1 MHIRARAAQ
10 RGATAVAVQAAPLGS
25 SGVPAAV
32 VVQAAPLG
40 SSGVPPAQAVPD
52 AVPDTPL
59 ALPTAEDIALYEAY
73 FGVHNEAGF
82 VGAMSAKACLEEACG
97 GALSNQVLSR
107 IWVLCDADGDG
118 RLGQLEF
125 YLAVHIVLHMAKERL
140 SAVPQITPALLS
152 HLNNALARSVSGTT
166 GAVPGAD
173 EEWRLDAAAVAQFSR
188 LFADACAAAG
198 PGTDRLSKPQAGAVL
213 ALSGLPTHVLL
224 QIWALADVNGDDRL
238 DLRGY
243 LLCCWL
249 VRRGVQNPNPNPSP
263 NPHPDP
269 NPNPY
274 P

>member
-52 AVPDTPL
+52 AVPDTTL

-140 SAVPQITPALLS
+140 AAVPQITPALLS

-173 EEWRLDAAAVAQFSR
+173 EEWRLDE
-188 LFADACAAAG
+188 
-198 PGTDRLSKPQAGAVL
+198 
-213 ALSGLPTHVLL
+213 L
-224 QIWALADVNGDDRL
+224 QRVWKQ
-238 DLRGY
+238 
-243 LLCCWL
+243 W
-249 VRRGVQNPNPNPSP
+249 P
-263 NPHPDP
+263 
-269 NPNPY
+269 
-274 P
+274 

>member
-40 SSGVPPAQAVPD
+40 SSGVPPAEAVPD
-52 AVPDTPL
+52 AVPDTAL

-140 SAVPQITPALLS
+140 AAVPQITPALLS
-152 HLNNALARSVSGTT
+152 HLNNALARSVSGAT

-243 LLCCWL
+243 LVCCWL
-249 VRRGVQNPNPNPSP
+249 VRRSVQNPNPNPTQP
-263 NPHPDP
+263 EPKPKP
-269 NPNPY
+269 
-274 P
+274 